1 MITHV
6 RNPLLI
12 PCSISVIF
20 TVKSFCGITVG
31 KFRDFLV
38 RKLSKDNKDEY
49 PYTFFKELE
58 DSLNIIEDIKQIG
71 HNFLGKIKEFTP
83 VKNLFLVIFDQETG
97 KFKVSNSIG
106 FEEEKIN
113 KVFFLSKDPLAKWLK
128 VNKTHLYIP
137 EKSGVLRFLAK
148 KERELLENLNIELCF
163 PLVSMN
169 RLIGIIFIGPKTKK
183 KKFTKQELAIIST
196 LTPQAGIALENAIL
210 YKEKRERFKRMSRA
224 DKLATIGEL
233 AAGAAHEIRN
243 PLTAIQS
250 SLQYLS
256 TKIHAEKENKLLTN
270 ALQET
275 GRINEILSA
284 LLSFSRPSEIKKE
297 ENNIIEIL
305 DESLALISIQSN
317 KYKIKITRDYP
328 NTPLLLNS
336 DKAQLK
342 QLFLNILL
350 NSAQAMN
357 SGGELKIE
365 VHPKDNHKIL
375 ITVTDTGEG
384 IPEDKLDNIF
394 DPFFTTKSGGTGLG
408 LSICYGIIESHK
420 GEIEVKS
427 KVGQGTTISITL
439 PLDF

>member
-1 MITHV
+1 M
-6 RNPLLI
+6 
-12 PCSISVIF
+12 
-20 TVKSFCGITVG
+20 G

-38 RKLSKDNKDEY
+38 RKLSKDNKGEY
-49 PYTFFKELE
+49 PYYFFRELE
-58 DSLNIIEDIKQIG
+58 SSLNIIEDIKQIG

-83 VKNLFLVIFDQETG
+83 VENLFLVIFDQETG

-137 EKSGVLRFLAK
+137 ENSGVLRFLAK
-148 KERELLENLNIELCF
+148 KEKELLENLNIDLCF

-169 RLIGIIFIGPKTKK
+169 RLIGIIFIGPKAEK

-210 YKEKRERFKRMSRA
+210 YKEQRERFKRMSRA

-256 TKIHAEKENKLLTN
+256 TKIQGEKEKNLVTN

-275 GRINEILSA
+275 RRINEILSA

-305 DESLALISIQSN
+305 EESLDLISIQSN

-357 SGGELKIE
+357 LGGELKIE

-427 KVGQGTTISITL
+427 KVGQGTTISIIL
-439 PLDF
+439 PQDF

>member
-1 MITHV
+1 M
-6 RNPLLI
+6 
-12 PCSISVIF
+12 IF
-20 TVKSFCGITVG
+20 TVKSFYGITVG

-83 VKNLFLVIFDQETG
+83 VENLFLVIFDQETG

-106 FEEEKIN
+106 FEKEKIN

-256 TKIHAEKENKLLTN
+256 TKIHAEKENKLITN

-305 DESLALISIQSN
+305 EESLDLISIQSN

-328 NTPLLLNS
+328 KTPLLLNS

>member
-1 MITHV
+1 M
-6 RNPLLI
+6 
-12 PCSISVIF
+12 
-20 TVKSFCGITVG
+20 G
-31 KFRDFLV
+31 
-38 RKLSKDNKDEY
+38 EY

-58 DSLNIIEDIKQIG
+58 SSLNIIEDIKQIG

-83 VKNLFLVIFDQETG
+83 VENLFLVIFDQETG

-148 KERELLENLNIELCF
+148 KEKELLENLNIDLCF

-169 RLIGIIFIGPKTKK
+169 RLIGIIFIGPKAEK
-183 KKFTKQELAIIST
+183 KKFTKQELAIISI

-210 YKEKRERFKRMSRA
+210 YKEQRERFKRMSRA

-256 TKIHAEKENKLLTN
+256 TKIQGEKEKNLVTN

-275 GRINEILSA
+275 RRINEILSA

-305 DESLALISIQSN
+305 EESLNLISIQSN

-357 SGGELKIE
+357 LGGELKIE

-427 KVGQGTTISITL
+427 KVGQGTTISIIL
-439 PLDF
+439 PQDF

>member
-1 MITHV
+1 M
-6 RNPLLI
+6 
-12 PCSISVIF
+12 
-20 TVKSFCGITVG
+20 G

-38 RKLSKDNKDEY
+38 RKLSKDNKGEY
-49 PYTFFKELE
+49 PYYFFRELE
-58 DSLNIIEDIKQIG
+58 SSLNIIEDIKQIG

-83 VKNLFLVIFDQETG
+83 VENLFLVIFDQETG

-137 EKSGVLRFLAK
+137 ENSGVLRFLAK
-148 KERELLENLNIELCF
+148 KEKELLENLNIDLCF

-169 RLIGIIFIGPKTKK
+169 RLIGIIFIGPKAEK

-210 YKEKRERFKRMSRA
+210 YKEQRERFKRMSRA

-256 TKIHAEKENKLLTN
+256 TKIQGEKEKNLVTN

-275 GRINEILSA
+275 RRINEILSA

-305 DESLALISIQSN
+305 EESLDLISIQSN
-317 KYKIKITRDYP
+317 KYKIKITRDFP

-357 SGGELKIE
+357 LGGELKIE

-427 KVGQGTTISITL
+427 KVGQGTTISIIL
-439 PLDF
+439 PQDF

>member
-1 MITHV
+1 M
-6 RNPLLI
+6 
-12 PCSISVIF
+12 
-20 TVKSFCGITVG
+20 G
-31 KFRDFLV
+31 
-38 RKLSKDNKDEY
+38 EY

-58 DSLNIIEDIKQIG
+58 SSLNIIEDIKQIG

-83 VKNLFLVIFDQETG
+83 VENLFLVIFDQETG

-148 KERELLENLNIELCF
+148 KEKELLENLNIDLCF

-169 RLIGIIFIGPKTKK
+169 RLIGIIFIGPKAEK
-183 KKFTKQELAIIST
+183 KKFTKQELAIISI

-210 YKEKRERFKRMSRA
+210 YKEQRERFKRMSRA

-256 TKIHAEKENKLLTN
+256 TKIQGEKEKSLVTN

-275 GRINEILSA
+275 RRINEILSA

-305 DESLALISIQSN
+305 EESLDLISIQSN

-357 SGGELKIE
+357 LGGELKIE

-427 KVGQGTTISITL
+427 KVGQGTTISIIL
-439 PLDF
+439 PQDF

>member
-1 MITHV
+1 MSS
-6 RNPLLI
+6 L
-12 PCSISVIF
+12 
-20 TVKSFCGITVG
+20 
-31 KFRDFLV
+31 RDFLV

-58 DSLNIIEDIKQIG
+58 DSLNIIEDIEQIG

-83 VKNLFLVIFDQETG
+83 VENLFLVIFDQETG

-137 EKSGVLRFLAK
+137 EQPGVFHFLTK
-148 KERELLENLNIELCF
+148 KEKELLENLNIDLCF

-169 RLIGIIFIGPKTKK
+169 RLIGIIFIGPKAEK

-210 YKEKRERFKRMSRA
+210 YKEQRERFKRMSRA

-305 DESLALISIQSN
+305 EESLDLISIQSK

-350 NSAQAMN
+350 NSAQAMKE
-357 SGGELKIE
+357 GGELKIE
-365 VHPKDNHKIL
+365 VHPKDNHNIL

-427 KVGQGTTISITL
+427 KVGQGTIISIIL
-439 PLDF
+439 PQDF

>member
-1 MITHV
+1 M
-6 RNPLLI
+6 
-12 PCSISVIF
+12 IF
-20 TVKSFCGITVG
+20 TVKSFYGITVG

-83 VKNLFLVIFDQETG
+83 VENLFLVIFDQETG

-317 KYKIKITRDYP
+317 KYKIKITRNYP

>member
-1 MITHV
+1 M
-6 RNPLLI
+6 
-12 PCSISVIF
+12 
-20 TVKSFCGITVG
+20 G

-38 RKLSKDNKDEY
+38 RKLSKDNKGEY

-58 DSLNIIEDIKQIG
+58 SSLNIIEDIKQIG

-83 VKNLFLVIFDQETG
+83 VENLFLVIFDQETG

-148 KERELLENLNIELCF
+148 KEKELLENLNIDLCF

-169 RLIGIIFIGPKTKK
+169 RLIGIIFIGPKAEK
-183 KKFTKQELAIIST
+183 KKFTKQELAIISI

-210 YKEKRERFKRMSRA
+210 YKEQRERFKRMSRA

-256 TKIHAEKENKLLTN
+256 TKIQGEKEKNLVTN

-275 GRINEILSA
+275 RRINEILSA

-305 DESLALISIQSN
+305 EESLNLISIQSN

-357 SGGELKIE
+357 LGGELKIE

-427 KVGQGTTISITL
+427 KVGQGTTISIIL
-439 PLDF
+439 PQDF

>member
-1 MITHV
+1 M
-6 RNPLLI
+6 
-12 PCSISVIF
+12 
-20 TVKSFCGITVG
+20 G

-38 RKLSKDNKDEY
+38 RKVSKNNKDEY

-58 DSLNIIEDIKQIG
+58 DSLNIIEDIELIG

-83 VKNLFLVIFDQETG
+83 VENLFLVIFDQETG

-148 KERELLENLNIELCF
+148 KERELLENLNIDLCF

-169 RLIGIIFIGPKTKK
+169 RLIGIIFIGPKTEK

-210 YKEKRERFKRMSRA
+210 YKEQRERFKRMSRA

-305 DESLALISIQSN
+305 EESLDLISIQSK
-317 KYKIKITRDYP
+317 KYKIKITRNYP

-350 NSAQAMN
+350 NSSQAMN
-357 SGGELKIE
+357 LGGELKIE

-420 GEIEVKS
+420 GEIDVKS
-427 KVGQGTTISITL
+427 KLGQGTTISIIL
-439 PLDF
+439 PQDL

>member
-1 MITHV
+1 M
-6 RNPLLI
+6 
-12 PCSISVIF
+12 
-20 TVKSFCGITVG
+20 G

-71 HNFLGKIKEFTP
+71 HNFLGKIKEFML
-83 VKNLFLVIFDQETG
+83 VENLFLVIFDQETG

-169 RLIGIIFIGPKTKK
+169 RLIGIIFIGPKTEK

-210 YKEKRERFKRMSRA
+210 YKEQRERFKRMSRA

-305 DESLALISIQSN
+305 EESLDLISIQSN

-357 SGGELKIE
+357 LGGELKIE

-420 GEIEVKS
+420 GEITVKS
-427 KVGQGTTISITL
+427 KVGQGTTVLITL
-439 PLDF
+439 PLDFKK

>member
-1 MITHV
+1 MS
-6 RNPLLI
+6 PL
-12 PCSISVIF
+12 
-20 TVKSFCGITVG
+20 
-31 KFRDFLV
+31 RDFLI
-38 RKLSKDNKDEY
+38 RKLSKVNKDEY
-49 PYTFFKELE
+49 PYIFFKELE
-58 DSLNIIEDIKQIG
+58 DSLSIIEDIELIG
-71 HNFLGKIKEFTP
+71 HNFLGKIKEFIP
-83 VKNLFLVIFDQETG
+83 VENLFLVIFDQETG
-97 KFKVSNSIG
+97 KFKVSNSMG

-113 KVFFLSKDPLAKWLK
+113 KVFFLSNDPLAKWLK

-137 EKSGVLRFLAK
+137 EKSGVLRYLAK

-169 RLIGIIFIGPKTKK
+169 RLIGIILIGPKTKK

-210 YKEKRERFKRMSRA
+210 YKEQRERFRRMSRA

-250 SLQYLS
+250 SLQYLT
-256 TKIHAEKENKLLTN
+256 TKIHTEKENKLLTN

-297 ENNIIEIL
+297 KNNIIEIL
-305 DESLALISIQSN
+305 EGSLNLISIQSK

-350 NSAQAMN
+350 NSAQAMKE
-357 SGGELKIE
+357 GGELKIE
-365 VHPKDNHKIL
+365 VHPKDSHKIL

-408 LSICYGIIESHK
+408 LSICYGIIESHR
-420 GEIEVKS
+420 GEIKVKS
-427 KVGQGTTISITL
+427 KVGQGTIISIIL

>member
-1 MITHV
+1 M
-6 RNPLLI
+6 
-12 PCSISVIF
+12 
-20 TVKSFCGITVG
+20 G

-38 RKLSKDNKDEY
+38 RKLSKDNKGEY
-49 PYTFFKELE
+49 PFYFFKELE
-58 DSLNIIEDIKQIG
+58 SSLNIIEDIKQIG

-83 VKNLFLVIFDQETG
+83 VENLFLVIFDQETG

-148 KERELLENLNIELCF
+148 KEKELLENLNIDLCF

-169 RLIGIIFIGPKTKK
+169 RLIGIIFIGPKAEK

-210 YKEKRERFKRMSRA
+210 YKEQRERFKRMSRA

-256 TKIHAEKENKLLTN
+256 TKIQGEKEKNLVTN

-275 GRINEILSA
+275 RRINEILSA

-305 DESLALISIQSN
+305 EESLDLISIQSN

-357 SGGELKIE
+357 LGGELKIE

-427 KVGQGTTISITL
+427 KVGQGTTISIIL
-439 PLDF
+439 PQDF

>member
-1 MITHV
+1 M
-6 RNPLLI
+6 
-12 PCSISVIF
+12 
-20 TVKSFCGITVG
+20 GQ
-31 KFRDFLV
+31 FREFLV
-38 RKLSKDNKDEY
+38 SKLSKDNKDNF
-49 PYTFFKELE
+49 PYHFFKELE
-58 DSLNIIEDIKQIG
+58 DSLNIIEDIEQIG
-71 HNFLGKIKEFTP
+71 HNFLGKIKEFIP
-83 VKNLFLVIFDQETG
+83 IEKLFLVIFDQESG

-106 FEEEKIN
+106 FEENRIKKI
-113 KVFFLSKDPLAKWLK
+113 FFVSTDPLAKWLK
-128 VNKTHLYIP
+128 VNKTCLYVSEQP
-137 EKSGVLRFLAK
+137 GVIRFLAK
-148 KERELLENLNIELCF
+148 KEKETLDMLNLELCF

-169 RLIGIIFIGPKTKK
+169 RLIGIIFIGPKTDH
-183 KKFTKQELAIIST
+183 KKFTKQELSIIST

-210 YKEKRERFKRMSRA
+210 YKEQRERFRRMSRA

-256 TKIHAEKENKLLTN
+256 TKIQTEKEKKLLTN

-297 ENNIIEIL
+297 KSNLIEIL
-305 DESLALISIQSN
+305 EDSLDLISIQAK

-328 NTPLLLNS
+328 AIPIYFNS

-357 SGGELKIE
+357 SGGELKIG
-365 VHPKDNHKIL
+365 VHPKDNQKIL
-375 ITVTDTGEG
+375 VVVADTGEG

-394 DPFFTTKSGGTGLG
+394 DPFFTTKRGGTGLG
-408 LSICYGIIESHK
+408 LSICYGIIESHR

-427 KVGQGTTISITL
+427 KVGQGTTILITL
-439 PLDF
+439 PMDF

>member
-1 MITHV
+1 M
-6 RNPLLI
+6 
-12 PCSISVIF
+12 
-20 TVKSFCGITVG
+20 G

-38 RKLSKDNKDEY
+38 RKLSKDNKGEY
-49 PYTFFKELE
+49 PFYFFKELE
-58 DSLNIIEDIKQIG
+58 SSLNIIEDIKQIG

-83 VKNLFLVIFDQETG
+83 VENLFLVIFDQETG

-148 KERELLENLNIELCF
+148 KEKELLENLNIDLCF

-169 RLIGIIFIGPKTKK
+169 RLIGIIFIGPKAEK

-210 YKEKRERFKRMSRA
+210 YKEQRERFKRMSRA

-256 TKIHAEKENKLLTN
+256 TKIQGEKEKNLVTN

-275 GRINEILSA
+275 RRINEILSA

-297 ENNIIEIL
+297 ENNIIQIL
-305 DESLALISIQSN
+305 EESLDLISIQSN

-357 SGGELKIE
+357 LGGELKIE

-427 KVGQGTTISITL
+427 KVGQGTTISIIL
-439 PLDF
+439 PQDF

>member
-1 MITHV
+1 M
-6 RNPLLI
+6 
-12 PCSISVIF
+12 
-20 TVKSFCGITVG
+20 G
-31 KFRDFLV
+31 
-38 RKLSKDNKDEY
+38 EY

-58 DSLNIIEDIKQIG
+58 SSLNIIEDIKQIG

-83 VKNLFLVIFDQETG
+83 VENLFLVIFDQETG

-137 EKSGVLRFLAK
+137 ENSGVLRFLAK
-148 KERELLENLNIELCF
+148 KEKELLENLNIDLCF

-169 RLIGIIFIGPKTKK
+169 RLIGIIFIGPKAEK

-210 YKEKRERFKRMSRA
+210 YKEQRERFKRMSRA

-256 TKIHAEKENKLLTN
+256 TKIQGEKEKNLVTN

-275 GRINEILSA
+275 RRINEILSA

-305 DESLALISIQSN
+305 EESLNLISIQSN

-357 SGGELKIE
+357 LGGELKIE

-427 KVGQGTTISITL
+427 KVGQGTTISIIL
-439 PLDF
+439 PQDF

>member
-1 MITHV
+1 M
-6 RNPLLI
+6 
-12 PCSISVIF
+12 
-20 TVKSFCGITVG
+20 G

-38 RKLSKDNKDEY
+38 RKLSKDNKGEY

-58 DSLNIIEDIKQIG
+58 SSLNIIEDIKQIG

-83 VKNLFLVIFDQETG
+83 VENLFLVIFDQETG

-137 EKSGVLRFLAK
+137 ENSGVLRFLAK
-148 KERELLENLNIELCF
+148 KEKELLENLNIDLCF

-169 RLIGIIFIGPKTKK
+169 RLIGIIFIGPKAEK
-183 KKFTKQELAIIST
+183 KKFTKQELAIISI

-210 YKEKRERFKRMSRA
+210 YKEQRERFKRMSRA

-256 TKIHAEKENKLLTN
+256 TKIQGEKEKNLVTN

-275 GRINEILSA
+275 RRINEILSA

-305 DESLALISIQSN
+305 EESLNLISIQSN

-357 SGGELKIE
+357 LGGELKIE

-427 KVGQGTTISITL
+427 KVGQGTTISIIL
-439 PLDF
+439 PQDF

>member
-1 MITHV
+1 MS
-6 RNPLLI
+6 PL
-12 PCSISVIF
+12 
-20 TVKSFCGITVG
+20 
-31 KFRDFLV
+31 RDFLAK
-38 RKLSKDNKDEY
+38 KLSKDGQENY
-49 PYTFFKELE
+49 PYFFFKELE
-58 DSLNIIEDIKQIG
+58 DSLNIIEDIEQIG
-71 HNFLGKIKEFTP
+71 HNFLGKIKEFIP
-83 VKNLFLVIFDQETG
+83 VEKLFLVIFDQESG

-106 FEEEKIN
+106 FEEEKIQ
-113 KVFFLSKDPLAKWLK
+113 KVFFLNTEPLAKWLK

-137 EKSGVLRFLAK
+137 EQPGVFRFLTK
-148 KERELLENLNIELCF
+148 KEKEQLETLCIELCF

-169 RLIGIIFIGPKTKK
+169 RLIGIIFIGPKTEK

-210 YKEKRERFKRMSRA
+210 YKEQRERFRRMSRA

-256 TKIHAEKENKLLTN
+256 TKIQAEKEKKLLTN
-270 ALQET
+270 ALKET
-275 GRINEILSA
+275 RRINEILSA

-305 DESLALISIQSN
+305 EDCLELISIQAK
-317 KYKIKITRDYP
+317 KYKITISRNYP
-328 NTPLLLNS
+328 TTPILLNS
-336 DKAQLK
+336 DKSQLK

-357 SGGELKIE
+357 LGGELKIE
-365 VHPKDNHKIL
+365 IHPKDKHKIL
-375 ITVTDTGEG
+375 VTVTDTGEG

-394 DPFFTTKSGGTGLG
+394 NPFFTTKRGGTGLG
-408 LSICYGIIESHK
+408 LSICYGIIEAHQ

-427 KVGQGTTISITL
+427 KVDQGTTVLITL
-439 PLDF
+439 PLE

>member
-1 MITHV
+1 M
-6 RNPLLI
+6 
-12 PCSISVIF
+12 
-20 TVKSFCGITVG
+20 G

-38 RKLSKDNKDEY
+38 RKLSKDNKGEY
-49 PYTFFKELE
+49 PYYFFKELE
-58 DSLNIIEDIKQIG
+58 SSLNIIEDIKQIG

-83 VKNLFLVIFDQETG
+83 VENLFLVIFDQETG

-137 EKSGVLRFLAK
+137 ENSGVLRFLAK
-148 KERELLENLNIELCF
+148 KEKELLENLNIDLCF

-169 RLIGIIFIGPKTKK
+169 RLIGIIFIGPKAEK

-210 YKEKRERFKRMSRA
+210 YKEQRERFKRMSRA

-256 TKIHAEKENKLLTN
+256 TKIQGEKEKNLVTN

-275 GRINEILSA
+275 RRINEILSA

-305 DESLALISIQSN
+305 EESLDLISIQSN
-317 KYKIKITRDYP
+317 KYKIKITRDFP

-357 SGGELKIE
+357 LGGELKIE

-427 KVGQGTTISITL
+427 KVGQGTTISIIL
-439 PLDF
+439 PQDF

>member
-1 MITHV
+1 M
-6 RNPLLI
+6 
-12 PCSISVIF
+12 IF
-20 TVKSFCGITVG
+20 TVKSFYGITVG

-83 VKNLFLVIFDQETG
+83 VENLFLVIFDQETG

-106 FEEEKIN
+106 FEKEKIN

-256 TKIHAEKENKLLTN
+256 TKIHAEKENKLITN

-305 DESLALISIQSN
+305 EESLDLISIQSN

>member
-1 MITHV
+1 MG
-6 RNPLLI
+6 L
-12 PCSISVIF
+12 
-20 TVKSFCGITVG
+20 
-31 KFRDFLV
+31 FRDFLV
-38 RKLSKDNKDEY
+38 SKLSKDKQDNY
-49 PYTFFKELE
+49 PYYFFKELE
-58 DSLNIIEDIKQIG
+58 DSLNIIEDIEQIG
-71 HNFLGKIKEFTP
+71 HNFLGKIKEFIP
-83 VKNLFLVIFDQETG
+83 VEKLFLVIFDQESS

-106 FEEEKIN
+106 FEKDKIN
-113 KVFFLSKDPLAKWLK
+113 NIFFLSTDPLAKWLK

-137 EKSGVLRFLAK
+137 EQPGVIRFLTK
-148 KERELLENLNIELCF
+148 KEKENLDKLNLELCF

-169 RLIGIIFIGPKTKK
+169 RLIGIIFVGPKAEN

-210 YKEKRERFKRMSRA
+210 YKEQRERFRRMSRA

-256 TKIHAEKENKLLTN
+256 TKIQAEKEKKLLTK
-270 ALQET
+270 ALEET

-284 LLSFSRPSEIKKE
+284 LLSFSIPSEIKKE
-297 ENNIIEIL
+297 KNNIIEIL
-305 DESLALISIQSN
+305 EDSLDLISIQAK

-328 NTPLLLNS
+328 TTPIFFNG

-357 SGGELKIE
+357 LGGELKIE
-365 VHPKDNHKIL
+365 VHPRNNHKIL
-375 ITVTDTGEG
+375 VTVTDTGAG

-394 DPFFTTKSGGTGLG
+394 DPFFTTKRGGTGLG
-408 LSICYGIIESHK
+408 LSICYGIIESHQ

-427 KVGQGTTISITL
+427 KVGQGTTILITL
-439 PLDF
+439 PLE